1 MSLSFINPKGRL
13 KREADV
19 VKARDKIIQKLSEV
33 PDYINRRMD
42 LEMLLMVCI
51 ATEHLLVAS
60 DPKHKHDKKEFV
72 LSVYTRLFNAIT
84 PAEIKTIEQNIQFLY
99 DAGKIVKKS
108 LWSIVKHSV
117 ADWFHRKIIS

>member
-51 ATEHLLVAS
+51 ATEHLLVTS